1 MEQWGNHGG
10 PDAALGPAYYRYV
23 NGVMRSGMLVCSF
36 QLADIT
42 EGDGGF
48 GVVPGSHKSNFQ
60 PPPEIVRSPTRD
72 SGTERE
78 GQRGDGIHLPVI
90 NPAAPIGSMLIFL
103 EATFHTT
110 LPWTN
115 HDHSRRSLLYRY
127 SPKYLHY
134 SAELYGTSQPA
145 WVSELTEEQQ
155 AVLEPPGGSRPELD
169 DSGVLA
175 QPLAD
180 GRVTYPPG
188 EDVKSD
194 VVPDGS
200 NPTGSS
206 SYQRARAG
214 ADNTDP

>member
-1 MEQWGNHGG
+1 
-10 PDAALGPAYYRYV
+10 
-23 NGVMRSGMLVCSF
+23 MLVCSF
-36 QLADIT
+36 QLADIA

-103 EATFHTT
+103 EATFHCT

-115 HDHSRRSLLYRY
+115 HDHARRSLLYRY

-134 SAELYGTSQPA
+134 AGELFGSSQPA
-145 WVSELTEEQQ
+145 WVSELTEGNNTSNLLSLQ
-155 AVLEPPGGSRPELD
+155 LL
-169 DSGVLA
+169 VLA
-175 QPLAD
+175 RSFLTGCSVLQSSRRCWSPRGSA
-180 GRVTYPPG
+180 GRSWMTRVLSRG
-188 EDVKSD
+188 
-194 VVPDGS
+194 
-200 NPTGSS
+200 
-206 SYQRARAG
+206 RCR
-214 ADNTDP
+214 